1 MYKLKEVFKLILFNR
16 TKDCIHV
23 LIMDKPDLRQL
34 STDLNFLNAKEQ
46 KNILQ
51 EYRISL
57 LSGRE
62 TETLIKK
69 RTDLSR

>member
-1 MYKLKEVFKLILFNR
+1 
-16 TKDCIHV
+16 
-23 LIMDKPDLRQL
+23 MDKPDLRQL
-34 STDLNFLNAKEQ
+34 STDLHFLNAKEQ
-46 KNILQ
+46 ILQ